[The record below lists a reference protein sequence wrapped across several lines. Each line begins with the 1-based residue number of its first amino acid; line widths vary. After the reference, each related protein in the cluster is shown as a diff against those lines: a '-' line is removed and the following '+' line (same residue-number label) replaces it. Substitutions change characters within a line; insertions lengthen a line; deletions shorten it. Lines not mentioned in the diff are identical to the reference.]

1 MLVEIRVKDLG
12 VIEDLELSLGAGMTA
27 LTGETGAGKTL
38 VVEALELLV
47 GGRADA
53 TLVRSG
59 AEFAV
64 VEGRFVAPGLDV
76 DHVDRSLD
84 GEVDNVVRS
93 LDGKGENVD
102 HTPDGEDE
110 EIVVRREIPATGRS
124 RAYINGRMAT
134 VSALEALGACLVDLH
149 GQHAHQSLLHAPAQR
164 RALDRFAG
172 VDTSEADLARGR
184 VSEIEA
190 RLVELG
196 GDSRQLARES
206 DLLAF
211 QIAEIEAAQL
221 TDGGEESRLEAEEAL
236 LAAADALRLATEKA
250 RSLLS
255 EPDGPGGRAGAERSG
270 ATELLGIAAA
280 ELAPHPP
287 LADLGER
294 LRMAL
299 AEVTDVTADLRNR
312 AEGFE
317 ADPERLATVQARRRR
332 LSELR
337 RKYGD
342 QLSDVMEFEQACRRR
357 LDDLEAGDERRIE
370 LQAEREQARA
380 EQLAAEERLGDARR
394 AAAPQ
399 LAAAVA
405 SHLADL
411 ALPRGRLEVTVASG
425 RGDDVGWLFG
435 ANPGEPALPL
445 EKVASGGELARVM
458 LATRLVLSEAP
469 PTLVFDEVDAGV
481 GGEAALAVGR
491 SLHELALAGHQVLV
505 VTHLAQVAAFA
516 DAQVA
521 VTKTERGGR
530 TVAAARLVESDE
542 RLVELSRMLSGQP
555 GSAAAR
561 QHAEELLGLAGGGA
575 RRS

>member
-1 MLVEIRVKDLG
+1 MLLEIRVKDLG
-12 VIEDLELSLGAGMTA
+12 VIEDLDLALGAGMTA

-53 TLVRSG
+53 ALVRSG

-64 VEGRFVAPGLDV
+64 VEGRFVAPAAGFQNGEEA
-76 DHVDRSLD
+76 LD
-84 GEVDNVVRS
+84 GE
-93 LDGKGENVD
+93 GEEV
-102 HTPDGEDE
+102 
-110 EIVVRREIPATGRS
+110 VVRREIPATGRS

-134 VSALEALGACLVDLH
+134 VAALEALGAGLVDLH

-164 RALDRFAG
+164 HALDRFAS
-172 VDTSEADLARGR
+172 VDTSEADLARAR
-184 VSEIEA
+184 VGEIEA
-190 RLVELG
+190 RLIELG
-196 GDSRQLARES
+196 GDSRELARES
-206 DLLAF
+206 DLLRF

-221 TDGGEESRLEAEEAL
+221 TDAAEEARLEADEAL
-236 LAAADALRLATEKA
+236 LAAADALRLSTETA
-250 RSLLS
+250 RTLLT
-255 EPDGPGGRAGAERSG
+255 EPDGPSGRAGAERPG
-270 ATELLGIAAA
+270 ATELLGTAAS

-287 LADLGER
+287 LADLAER
-294 LRMAL
+294 LRVAL
-299 AEVTDVTADLRNR
+299 SEVTDVAADLRNR
-312 AEGFE
+312 ADGFE
-317 ADPERLATVQARRRR
+317 SDPERLAAVQARRRR

-357 LDDLEAGDERRIE
+357 LADLEAGDELRLE
-370 LQAEREQARA
+370 LQAERGRA
-380 EQLAAEERLGDARR
+380 IGEQLVAEERLGAARR
-394 AAAPQ
+394 AAAPR

-405 SHLADL
+405 AHLVDL
-411 ALPRGRLEVTVASG
+411 ALPRGRLEVTVGNG

-561 QHAEELLGLAGGGA
+561 QHAEELLGLAGGGG
-575 RRS
+575 RRSS